1 MPGDTL
7 IGGAKLQN
15 RLTRGDPS
23 RIGLYTSP
31 SIKYSELDLYTKPIE
46 WQGNTVRVVLQCRQ
60 EPGSFNATGETVGWL
75 KRWGKTPIS
84 KHFANDEIERFSH
97 ARGSIMPYRV
107 LVSLD
112 VKTREKEQEDE
123 ARVARLQLAEQLL
136 HNKKQ
141 AAEKAKHAA
150 EKAKEVAETAIEA
163 SKKAN
168 KAAEKAQQQE
178 AEARV
183 SLASLR
189 EALA

>member
-112 VKTREKEQEDE
+112 VKTREKEQEDK
-123 ARVARLQLAEQLL
+123 ARLQKEVKQAQELL
-136 HNKKQ
+136 ENKKQ
-141 AAEKAKHAA
+141 AAEKAKDAA
-150 EKAKEVAETAIEA
+150 A
-163 SKKAN
+163 
-168 KAAEKAQQQE
+168 KAQQQE
-178 AEARV
+178 AEAR
-183 SLASLR
+183 ASLKSLQ
-189 EALA
+189 EALAQAKGAL